1 MYPQTRKG
9 EGVQRAAAV
18 ELIHFLCLLAEQ
30 EIDLF
35 LLDLTIVIV
44 HSPLVTGGMGHQPS
58 PVNE

>member
-1 MYPQTRKG
+1 MKSRKSEQG
-9 EGVQRAAAV
+9 AAAV
-18 ELIHFLCLLAEQ
+18 EFLDFLCLLAEQ

-44 HSPLVTGGMGHQPS
+44 CSSLVTGGMGHQPS